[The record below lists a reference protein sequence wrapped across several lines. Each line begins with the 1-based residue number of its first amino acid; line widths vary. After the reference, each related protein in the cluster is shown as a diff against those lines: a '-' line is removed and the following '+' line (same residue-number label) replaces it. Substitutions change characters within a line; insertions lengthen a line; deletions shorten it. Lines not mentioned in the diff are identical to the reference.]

1 MNDRLFDITNKIL
14 VTDRKADKALT
25 ILFDLIQRYAIA
37 GDEPTKKERDKYS
50 WEAKII
56 FDYIEIAFDYVDS
69 IKNALDKACDD
80 LSNLYYQNKQAN
92 TTFTDKAGE

>member
-1 MNDRLFDITNKIL
+1 MKNELFNITDNIA
-14 VTDRKADKALT
+14 VTEREADKALT